1 MNRVFALTLS
11 ALTTLLLLAS
21 PLTAQETDRS
31 TPDGLINAVFDEAV
45 DALTKHQ
52 VAIRDDADLAVT
64 LIDEIFSPHIHF
76 TLMSQLVLTTHWR
89 DADEVQRAR
98 FVNAFRSH
106 LTRSYSNLLTS
117 NMDQAL
123 RVIEGQSRI
132 LELRSTT
139 EPDAR
144 GRVTVR
150 GEFTIDAE
158 RMPVSYRL
166 ISTEDGWKIWDVVIE
181 NISFVTNFRDEFG
194 SRVRR
199 VGLDGLISELENRAT
214 PSDG

>member
-1 MNRVFALTLS
+1 MNRVFALMLS
-11 ALTTLLLLAS
+11 ALTALLLLAS
-21 PLTAQETDRS
+21 SLSAQEADRD
-31 TPDGLINAVFDEAV
+31 TPDGLISAVFDEAV

-52 VAIRDDADLAVT
+52 AAIRDDAEVAAV

-89 DADEVQRAR
+89 DADERQRTR
-98 FVNAFRSH
+98 FVDAFRSH
-106 LTRSYSNLLTS
+106 LTRSYANLLTS

-123 RVIEGQSRI
+123 RVIESQGRI

-158 RMPVSYRL
+158 RTPVSYRL
-166 ISTEDGWKIWDVVIE
+166 ISTEDGWKIWDVVVE

-199 VGLDGLISELENRAT
+199 VGLDGLIGELENRAT
-214 PSDG
+214 PNGG